1 MINVRQFGIGVAVAV
16 LLEVLIVR
24 PVLLPAAEAVLGR
37 FGWWP
42 THGPRE
48 DGVTPS
54 SPRSATARRAR
65 ARPPVPLQSTIRSK
79 R

>member
-16 LLEVLIVR
+16 LLDILLVR

-42 THGPRE
+42 TKPPADEALALPDDDTPIRTESTIVEPR
-48 DGVTPS
+48 
-54 SPRSATARRAR
+54 
-65 ARPPVPLQSTIRSK
+65 VPLGV
-79 R
+79 